1 MACNT
6 VLAGVTY
13 SCDDLA
19 LGGLT
24 KIYIGDKANL
34 TAGVTPLVAVS
45 SNAVTITPETANL
58 LTDGDVFELEFNIKD
73 GFSAFTDVKTIA
85 DGSVS
90 AVPTITVEI
99 PKMSGTHR
107 DVLEELANPNAEIV
121 AFIETAAGTHH
132 LVGFDYGLFVST
144 VDGASGAAR
153 GDKNRY
159 QLTLTGEQ
167 SSLAY
172 DIATAEW
179 IDVAG

>member
-6 VLAGVTY
+6 VIAGVSY

-34 TAGVTPLVAVS
+34 TAGVTPLVSVA
-45 SNAVTITPETANL
+45 SNVVTITPATSDL
-58 LTDGDVFELEFNIKD
+58 LADGDVFELEFNIKD
-73 GFSAFTDVKTIA
+73 GFSAFTDVKTIS

-99 PKMSGTHR
+99 PKMSATHR
-107 DVLEELANPNAEIV
+107 NVLEELANPNAEIV

-172 DIATAEW
+172 DIADAEW
-179 IDVAG
+179 NDVA

>member
-6 VLAGVTY
+6 VIAGVSY

-34 TAGVTPLVAVS
+34 SSNSLVAVS
-45 SNAVTITPETANL
+45 SNVVTITPASVDL

-85 DGSVS
+85 DGSVA

-99 PKMSGTHR
+99 PKMSTTHR
-107 DVLEELANPNAEIV
+107 DVLDSLANPNSEIV
-121 AFIETAAGTHH
+121 AFVETAAGTHH
-132 LVGFDYGLFVST
+132 LVGWDYGLFVST
-144 VDGASGAAR
+144 VDGASGTYR
-153 GDKNRY
+153 SEKNRY

-167 SSLAY
+167 SNLAY
-172 DIATAEW
+172 SIEDNEW
-179 IDVAG
+179 ADVA